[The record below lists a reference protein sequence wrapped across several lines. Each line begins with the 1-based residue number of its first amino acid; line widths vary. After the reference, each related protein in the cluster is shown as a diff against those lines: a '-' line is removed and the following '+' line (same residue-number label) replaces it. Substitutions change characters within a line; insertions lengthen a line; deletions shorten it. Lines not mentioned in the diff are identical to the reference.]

1 MVTSQKISYVS
12 FTPFLTDVSSIELPQ
27 HFTYPFYYS
36 PHLLSLVACRELQD
50 YLKTQT
56 DFKHN
61 FGFDENDTSLQIGKM
76 FGVLVVKNQA
86 GELGYLSA
94 FSGKLADENH
104 HKRFVPPVFD
114 LLENG
119 NFFRVGEVEVN
130 DITLQIQA
138 LEKAE
143 NYLELK
149 ANFELFK
156 VEMDTEIAKKKV
168 ALKASKKLRDEQRA
182 AAKSNLTETEQLL
195 LIEKLKTESIR
206 EQLELKDFI
215 REVNLKYLELEQLY
229 FEKEN
234 IIQGLKEERASKSSC
249 LQKEIFEQYTFLNQ
263 AKQTKSLLEIFS
275 QTVFQTPPAGAG
287 ECAAPKLLQFA
298 FLNKLEPIC
307 IAEFWWGKSPNSEVR
322 LHEQYYPACRGKCEP
337 ILAHM
342 LEGISLEK
350 NPMLEQATVKEIPVV
365 YEDEYLLLVN
375 KPPEFLSV
383 PGKKLKDSVYER
395 MRLKFPNATGPL
407 LVHRL
412 DMSTSGLLLIA
423 KTEEIYKH
431 LQSQFIRRIVK
442 KSYIALLDGIVN
454 QLEGHISLPLRVD
467 LEDRPKQLVCYEHG
481 KNAFTKYKVLSMEN
495 GKTRIQFFPITGRT
509 HQLRVHAAHNLGL
522 NCPIIGDDL
531 YGSKGNRLC
540 LHAQWIQFKHPIT
553 KETIEFSCDPE
564 F

>member
-1 MVTSQKISYVS
+1 VA
-12 FTPFLTDVSSIELPQ
+12 FTPFLSGISAIDLPQ
-27 HFTYPFYYS
+27 NFTFPFYYS
-36 PHLLSLVACRELQD
+36 PHPLSLIACKELQD
-50 YLKTQT
+50 YLKNQK

-61 FGFDENDTSLQIGKM
+61 FGFEENDSSLQIGKM
-76 FGVLVVKNQA
+76 FGVLVVKSQA

-114 LLENG
+114 LLEKD
-119 NFFRVGEVEVN
+119 NFFRIGEVEVN
-130 DITLQIQA
+130 DLTLKILALESDEIYLQLRVNLASFKLEMETEIGLKKQA
-138 LEKAE
+138 L
-143 NYLELK
+143 
-149 ANFELFK
+149 K
-156 VEMDTEIAKKKV
+156 V
-168 ALKASKKLRDEQRA
+168 SKKQRDEKRA
-182 AAKSNLTETEQLL
+182 LAKTTLNDAEQLL
-195 LIEKLKTESIR
+195 LVEQLKTESIR
-206 EQLELKDFI
+206 EQLQVKDFI
-215 REVNLKYLELEQLY
+215 REINLKYAEIEKLFL
-229 FEKEN
+229 EKEQV
-234 IIQGLKEERASKSSC
+234 ILQLKEERANKSSS

-263 AKQTKSLLEIFS
+263 ALKAKSLLAIFS

-287 ECAAPKLLQFA
+287 ECAAPKLLQYA
-298 FLNKLEPIC
+298 FLNHLQPIC
-307 IAEFWWGKSPNSEVR
+307 IAEFWWGKSPSSEVR
-322 LHEQYYPACRGKCEP
+322 LHGQYYPACRGKCEP

-350 NPMLEQATVKEIPVV
+350 NPMLEQASVKEIPVI
-365 YEDEYLLLVN
+365 YEDDYLLLVN

-383 PGKKLKDSVYER
+383 PGKELKDSVYER
-395 MRLKFPNATGPL
+395 MRLKYPNASGPL

-423 KTEEIYKH
+423 KSEEIYKH

-454 QLEGHISLPLRVD
+454 QTEGDISLPLRVD

-481 KNAFTKYKVLSMEN
+481 KNAYTKYKILGIES

-509 HQLRVHAAHNLGL
+509 HQLRVHAAHHLGL

-531 YGSKGNRLC
+531 YGTKGERLC

-553 KETIEFSCDPE
+553 KEIVEFSCEPE

>member
-1 MVTSQKISYVS
+1 MA
-12 FTPFLTDVSSIELPQ
+12 FTPFLSYKSAIDLPQ
-27 HFTYPFYYS
+27 NFTYPFYYS
-36 PHLLSLVACRELQD
+36 PHPLSLIACQELQD
-50 YLKTQT
+50 YLKNQT

-61 FGFDENDTSLQIGKM
+61 FGFDENDSSLQIGKM
-76 FGVLVVKNQA
+76 FGVLVVKSQA

-114 LLENG
+114 LLEKD
-119 NFFRVGEVEVN
+119 NFFRIGEVEVN
-130 DITLQIQA
+130 DLTLKIQA
-138 LEKAE
+138 LESDE
-143 NYLELK
+143 IYLQLK
-149 ANFELFK
+149 ANLASFK
-156 VEMDTEIAKKKV
+156 LEMETEIGLKKQ
-168 ALKASKKLRDEQRA
+168 ALKVSKKQRDEKRA
-182 AAKSNLTETEQLL
+182 FAKTTLNDTEQLL
-195 LIEKLKTESIR
+195 LIEQLKTESIR
-206 EQLELKDFI
+206 EQLQVKDFI
-215 REVNLKYLELEQLY
+215 REINLKYAEIEQL
-229 FEKEN
+229 FLEKEQV
-234 IIQGLKEERASKSSC
+234 ILQLKEERANKSSS

-263 AKQTKSLLEIFS
+263 ALKTKSLLAIFS

-287 ECAAPKLLQFA
+287 ECAAPKLLQYA
-298 FLNKLEPIC
+298 FLNHLQPIC
-307 IAEFWWGKSPNSEVR
+307 MAEFWWGKSPSSEVR
-322 LHEQYYPACRGKCEP
+322 LHGQYYPACRGKCEP

-350 NPMLEQATVKEIPVV
+350 NPMLEQASVKEIPVI
-365 YEDEYLLLVN
+365 YEDDYLLLVN

-383 PGKKLKDSVYER
+383 PGKELKDSVYER
-395 MRLKFPNATGPL
+395 MRLKYPNASGPL

-423 KTEEIYKH
+423 KSEEIYKH

-442 KSYIALLDGIVN
+442 KSYIALLDGIEN
-454 QLEGHISLPLRVD
+454 QTEGDISLPLRVD

-481 KNAFTKYKVLSMEN
+481 KNAYTKYKILGIES

-509 HQLRVHAAHNLGL
+509 HQLRVHAAHHLGL

-531 YGSKGNRLC
+531 YGTKGERLC

-553 KETIEFSCDPE
+553 KEIVEFSCEPE

>member
-1 MVTSQKISYVS
+1 VA
-12 FTPFLTDVSSIELPQ
+12 FTPFLSDISAIDLPQ
-27 HFTYPFYYS
+27 YFTYPFYYS
-36 PHLLSLVACRELQD
+36 PHPLSLIACQELQD
-50 YLKTQT
+50 YLKNQT

-61 FGFDENDTSLQIGKM
+61 FGFDENDSSLQIGKM

-114 LLENG
+114 LLEKD
-119 NFFRVGEVEVN
+119 NFFRIGEVEVN
-130 DITLQIQA
+130 DLTLKIQA
-138 LEKAE
+138 LESDE
-143 NYLELK
+143 IYLQLK
-149 ANFELFK
+149 ANLASFK
-156 VEMDTEIAKKKV
+156 LEMETEIGLKKQDLKV
-168 ALKASKKLRDEQRA
+168 SKKQRDEKRA
-182 AAKSNLTETEQLL
+182 LAKTTLNDAEQLL
-195 LIEKLKTESIR
+195 LIEQLKTESIR
-206 EQLELKDFI
+206 EQLKVKDFI
-215 REVNLKYLELEQLY
+215 REINIKYAEIEQL
-229 FEKEN
+229 FLEKE
-234 IIQGLKEERASKSSC
+234 QVVLQLKEERANKSSS

-263 AKQTKSLLEIFS
+263 AQKTKSLLAIFS

-298 FLNKLEPIC
+298 FLNNLQPIC
-307 IAEFWWGKSPNSEVR
+307 MAEFWWGKSPSSEVR
-322 LHEQYYPACRGKCEP
+322 LHGQYYPACRGKCDP

-350 NPMLEQATVKEIPVV
+350 NPMLEQASVKEIPVV
-365 YEDEYLLLVN
+365 FEDDYLLLIN

-383 PGKKLKDSVYER
+383 PGKELKDSVYER
-395 MRLKFPNATGPL
+395 MRLKYPNASGPL

-454 QLEGHISLPLRVD
+454 KTEGDISLPLRVD

-481 KNAFTKYKVLSMEN
+481 KNAYTKYKILGIEN

-509 HQLRVHAAHNLGL
+509 HQLRVHAAHHLGL

-531 YGSKGNRLC
+531 YGTKGERLC

-553 KETIEFSCDPE
+553 KEIVEFSCEPE

>member
-1 MVTSQKISYVS
+1 MA
-12 FTPFLTDVSSIELPQ
+12 FTPFLSDISAVDLPQ
-27 HFTYPFYYS
+27 YFTYPFYYS
-36 PHLLSLVACRELQD
+36 PHPLSLIACQELQD
-50 YLKTQT
+50 YLKNQT

-61 FGFDENDTSLQIGKM
+61 FGFDENDSSLQIGKM

-114 LLENG
+114 LLEKD
-119 NFFRVGEVEVN
+119 NFFRIGEVEVN
-130 DITLQIQA
+130 DLTLKIQA
-138 LEKAE
+138 LENDE
-143 NYLELK
+143 IYLQLK
-149 ANFELFK
+149 ANLASFK
-156 VEMDTEIAKKKV
+156 LEMETEIGLKKQ
-168 ALKASKKLRDEQRA
+168 ALKVSKKQRDEKRA
-182 AAKSNLTETEQLL
+182 LAKTTLNDAEQLL
-195 LIEKLKTESIR
+195 LIEQLKTESIR
-206 EQLELKDFI
+206 EQLKVKDFI
-215 REVNLKYLELEQLY
+215 REINLKYAEIEQL
-229 FEKEN
+229 FLEKEQL
-234 IIQGLKEERASKSSC
+234 ILQLKEERANKSSS

-263 AKQTKSLLEIFS
+263 ALKTKSLLAIFS

-287 ECAAPKLLQFA
+287 ECAAPKLLQYA
-298 FLNKLEPIC
+298 FLHQLQPIC
-307 IAEFWWGKSPNSEVR
+307 MAEFWWGKSPNSEVR

-342 LEGISLEK
+342 LEGILLEK
-350 NPMLEQATVKEIPVV
+350 NPMLEQASVKEIPVV

-383 PGKKLKDSVYER
+383 PGKELKDSVYER
-395 MRLKFPNATGPL
+395 MRLKYPNASGPL

-454 QLEGHISLPLRVD
+454 NTEGDISLPLRVD

-481 KNAFTKYKVLSMEN
+481 KNAYTKYKILGIEN

-509 HQLRVHAAHNLGL
+509 HQLRVHAAHHLGL

-531 YGSKGNRLC
+531 YGTKGERLC

-553 KETIEFSCDPE
+553 KEIVEFSCEPN

>member
-1 MVTSQKISYVS
+1 MA
-12 FTPFLTDVSSIELPQ
+12 FTPFLSGISAIDLPQ
-27 HFTYPFYYS
+27 NFTFPFYYS
-36 PHLLSLVACRELQD
+36 PHPLSLIACKELQD
-50 YLKTQT
+50 YLKNQK

-61 FGFDENDTSLQIGKM
+61 FGFEENDSSLQIGKM
-76 FGVLVVKNQA
+76 FGVLVVKSQA

-114 LLENG
+114 LLEKD
-119 NFFRVGEVEVN
+119 NFFRIGEVEVN
-130 DITLQIQA
+130 DLTLKILALESDEIYLQLRVNLASFKLEMETEIGLKKQA
-138 LEKAE
+138 L
-143 NYLELK
+143 
-149 ANFELFK
+149 K
-156 VEMDTEIAKKKV
+156 V
-168 ALKASKKLRDEQRA
+168 SKKQRDEKRA
-182 AAKSNLTETEQLL
+182 LAKTTLNDAEQLL
-195 LIEKLKTESIR
+195 LVEQLKTESIR
-206 EQLELKDFI
+206 EQLQVKDFI
-215 REVNLKYLELEQLY
+215 REINLKYAEIEKLFL
-229 FEKEN
+229 EKEQV
-234 IIQGLKEERASKSSC
+234 ILQLKEERANKSSS

-263 AKQTKSLLEIFS
+263 ALKAKSLLAIFS

-287 ECAAPKLLQFA
+287 ECAAPKLLQYA
-298 FLNKLEPIC
+298 FLNHLQPIC
-307 IAEFWWGKSPNSEVR
+307 IAEFWWGKSPSSEVR
-322 LHEQYYPACRGKCEP
+322 LHGQYYPACRGKCEP

-350 NPMLEQATVKEIPVV
+350 NPMLEQASVKEIPVI
-365 YEDEYLLLVN
+365 YEDDYLLLVN

-383 PGKKLKDSVYER
+383 PGKELKDSVYER
-395 MRLKFPNATGPL
+395 MRLKYPNASGPL

-423 KTEEIYKH
+423 KSEEIYKH

-454 QLEGHISLPLRVD
+454 QTEGDISLPLRVD

-481 KNAFTKYKVLSMEN
+481 KNAYTKYKILGIES

-509 HQLRVHAAHNLGL
+509 HQLRVHAAHHLGL

-531 YGSKGNRLC
+531 YGTKGERLC

-553 KETIEFSCDPE
+553 KEIVEFSCEPE